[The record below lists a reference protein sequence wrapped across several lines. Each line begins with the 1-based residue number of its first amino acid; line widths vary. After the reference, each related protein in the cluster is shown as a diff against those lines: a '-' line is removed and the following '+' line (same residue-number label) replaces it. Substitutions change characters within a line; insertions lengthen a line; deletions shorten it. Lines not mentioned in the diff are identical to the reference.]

1 MNAFDSR
8 IEFPVVGFTPD
19 YYMWAFKNIEELTTC
34 GTLTLRD
41 NMQNGLILIGSD
53 CRSWR
58 VRSIRRIKRTGSWLM
73 VLLTAKTSWLIEHDL
88 ETLPNTS
95 IDDLRERALKSVET
109 YESDYKGF
117 PGEDDF
123 YASVLND
130 IRNAQSVSDVIRA
143 TGCGGFD
150 TY

>member
-1 MNAFDSR
+1 
-8 IEFPVVGFTPD
+8 
-19 YYMWAFKNIEELTTC
+19 
-34 GTLTLRD
+34 
-41 NMQNGLILIGSD
+41 MQNGLILIDSD

-88 ETLPNTS
+88 ETLPNTP

-117 PGEDDF
+117 PGEDNF